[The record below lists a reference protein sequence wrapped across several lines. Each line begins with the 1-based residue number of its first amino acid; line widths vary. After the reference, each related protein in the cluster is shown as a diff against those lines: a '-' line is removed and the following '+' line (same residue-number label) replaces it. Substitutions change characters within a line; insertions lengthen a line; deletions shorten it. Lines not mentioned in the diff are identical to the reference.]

1 MLLQTGWILFLLCL
15 VNRFA
20 GKQPLLTSLMHSEL
34 FLANITNIFFLLML
48 FVSRQ
53 KMNKIWEY
61 YRQTFLRANIFT
73 ADTSH
78 LSLITIIIFQN
89 KILEWF
95 VKQLRINTWNL
106 SFSDLSISNLK
117 LNFVSQSNITLVFN
131 FIHQSYF

>member
-34 FLANITNIFFLLML
+34 FLANITNIFFSSHAFCLKAKNEQDLGVLQTNFFESEYFHCRYYLL
-48 FVSRQ
+48 
-53 KMNKIWEY
+53 I
-61 YRQTFLRANIFT
+61 I
-73 ADTSH
+73 
-78 LSLITIIIFQN
+78 IIIFQN

-117 LNFVSQSNITLVFN
+117 LNFISQSNITLVFN
-131 FIHQSYF
+131 FMYQSYF